1 MKSEK
6 PMLTTGTEIAL
17 RKSQVGILVSYQAN
31 GFTYYLKDD
40 PKKKHLYKG
49 GHPKASSK
57 LHRILEGQQ
66 DCDEAG

>member
-49 GHPKASSK
+49 GHPVKYDPS
-57 LHRILEGQQ
+57 QQ
-66 DCDEAG
+66 QRQTA